1 MSVES
6 TCNRYAIFYD
16 LLYGAVLQNC
26 RKKLAR
32 LISAEPG
39 NNLLEIGVGS
49 GLMLP
54 LYPDHLDITGVDIS
68 NRMLAKAKKRAE
80 LLTNKKITL
89 HHVNAEKGRFPKET
103 FDHIVLPYVYSVT
116 PDPEHLMT
124 ESFRMCKSG
133 GTVWILNHFSGFGGV
148 WYYIS
153 GMIKFFPDSIGFKSD
168 FSYEDYV
175 TSKSWQVEEVHEANL
190 LGLSHIVKLR
200 KPLSL

>member
-16 LLYGAVLQNC
+16 LLYGSVLQNC

-116 PDPEHLMT
+116 PDPN
-124 ESFRMCKSG
+124 
-133 GTVWILNHFSGFGGV
+133 I
-148 WYYIS
+148 
-153 GMIKFFPDSIGFKSD
+153 
-168 FSYEDYV
+168 
-175 TSKSWQVEEVHEANL
+175 
-190 LGLSHIVKLR
+190 
-200 KPLSL
+200 